1 MLIRISLIIALVAGL
16 ATAGLNLFVV
26 RNKIETV
33 KTERN
38 NERAAKEQAQTE
50 LASTRQQLDQTTT
63 QLKKAQSDLA
73 TATKERD
80 EAVATAETQTRRAN
94 QLNDELNKTR
104 QERDNAQ
111 AELAAW
117 NALGI
122 PVQQVKEVV
131 ALNRRLLEQVEV
143 QKEEIQTLVRANAR
157 LTNELARI
165 LGGGDYVVRL
175 PAQLRGKVVAY
186 DPKWE
191 FVVVDVG
198 EANGV
203 LEYGE
208 LLVSRNGQLVAKVV
222 VRTVEKNRAIAN
234 VVPGWKLAE
243 PLEGDEVIPAH
254 PAS

>member
-16 ATAGLNLFVV
+16 ATAGLSLFQV
-26 RNKIETV
+26 RGKLETI
-33 KTERN
+33 KSDRN
-38 NERAAKEQAQTE
+38 AERAAKEEARTE
-50 LASTRQQLDQTTT
+50 LASTRQQLDQTSG
-63 QLKKAQSDLA
+63 QLKKAQAEL
-73 TATKERD
+73 TAAQKER
-80 EAVATAETQTRRAN
+80 EQAVATAEAQTRRAN
-94 QLNDELNKTR
+94 QLADELNKTR
-104 QERDNAQ
+104 LERDNAQ

-143 QKEEIQTLVRANAR
+143 QKEEIQTLLRANAR
-157 LTNELARI
+157 LTNELARL
-165 LGGGDYVVRL
+165 LGGGDFVVRL

-191 FVVVDVG
+191 FVVLDIG
-198 EANGV
+198 EDNGV

-222 VRTVEKNRAIAN
+222 VRTVEKKRAIAN
-234 VVPGWKLAE
+234 LVPGWKLGE